1 MSTHVEERIAV
12 SRTIT
17 LTRRDADR
25 LERLA
30 HLSGRSQSQ
39 VVRILLR
46 RATPGDVVY
55 GAEEAQGRDGQ

>member
-1 MSTHVEERIAV
+1 MSTWTEERITV

-17 LTRRDADR
+17 LTQRDADK

-39 VVRILLR
+39 VIRILLR

-55 GAEEAQGRDGQ
+55 GTGEEQGRDAQ